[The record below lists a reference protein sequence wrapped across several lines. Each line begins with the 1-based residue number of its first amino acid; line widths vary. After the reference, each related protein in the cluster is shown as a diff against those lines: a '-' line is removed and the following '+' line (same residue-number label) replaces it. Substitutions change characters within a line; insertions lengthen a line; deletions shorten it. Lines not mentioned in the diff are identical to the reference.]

1 MKTLGAAASA
11 AILLAAL
18 AIGSPAS
25 AFGGFWGAGWN
36 GGGWQVNGWNGGW
49 CFRPG
54 DVGYGQPGS
63 WNCEDY
69 DARPDFAFAPQVAP
83 AAPVVT
89 GRSVAMAGSAIFAQ
103 LRCRNLPA
111 GSAVLCRRRM
121 FVPGSGRARQ
131 RNGHAL
137 K

>member
-1 MKTLGAAASA
+1 MKPLGAAASA
-11 AILLAAL
+11 AILLGAL
-18 AIGSPAS
+18 ALGSPAS

-49 CFRPG
+49 CVRPG

-69 DARPDFAFAPQVAP
+69 YARPDFAFAPQVVP

-89 GRSVAMAGSAIFAQ
+89 GRSIATGGIGDFCATSVKTCQ
-103 LRCRNLPA
+103 LVEPSHVGGGCSCR
-111 GSAVLCRRRM
+111 
-121 FVPGSGRARQ
+121 VPG
-131 RNGHAL
+131 GHARGTVAP
-137 K
+137 

>member
-11 AILLAAL
+11 AILLGAL
-18 AIGSPAS
+18 ALGSPAS

-49 CFRPG
+49 CLRPG
-54 DVGYGQPGS
+54 DVGYGQLGS

-69 DARPDFAFAPQVAP
+69 YAGPDFAFAPQVVP

-89 GRSVAMAGSAIFAQ
+89 GRSVATGGIGDFCATPVKTCQ
-103 LRCRNLPA
+103 LVQPSYVGGGCSCR
-111 GSAVLCRRRM
+111 
-121 FVPGSGRARQ
+121 VPGGRAR
-131 RNGHAL
+131 GSVTP
-137 K
+137 